1 MLQAMAA
8 SALAGADA
16 KANPAALEF
25 GPSQPFSHDALKER
39 AKTLAAQPYDPP
51 PRPNPDIVQKLDY
64 DAHGKLR
71 FRYDYA
77 LWGDGGGAY
86 PVTFQHVGKYF
97 PKTVRMYAV
106 SNGEARE
113 ILYRPEYFTIPPT
126 SPAAALPK
134 DASAFAGLWV
144 MEARDG

>member
-1 MLQAMAA
+1 MLSRRHMLQAMAA
-8 SALAGADA
+8 SALARADA

-113 ILYRPEYFTIPPT
+113 
-126 SPAAALPK
+126 
-134 DASAFAGLWV
+134 
-144 MEARDG
+144 